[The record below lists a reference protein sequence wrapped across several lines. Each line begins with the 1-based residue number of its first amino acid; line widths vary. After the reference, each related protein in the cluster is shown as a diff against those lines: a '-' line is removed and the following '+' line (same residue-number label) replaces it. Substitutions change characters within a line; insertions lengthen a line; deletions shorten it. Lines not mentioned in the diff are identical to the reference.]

1 MRRFAPTL
9 AFAATLL
16 SSVLAFAQE
25 HAEAEAH
32 GHGHEL
38 TVGHVVS
45 DPAFLGSALNFTLLL
60 IVLTFLFKK
69 PLGAFLKDRSKQ
81 VEEGL
86 AEAARIK
93 AAAEAKHK
101 EYSDRLEKLD
111 SELASIRADMVKAG
125 EVEKDRIV
133 AEAEKKAARV
143 RRETE
148 FLIEQQMKQLRE
160 DLTNE
165 AVEAA
170 ISTAEAVL
178 RESTTAADQQKL
190 ADTYLERVAVVVK
203 EGRA

>member
-1 MRRFAPTL
+1 MRRFAPAA

-16 SSVLAFAQE
+16 QAGLVLAE
-25 HAEAEAH
+25 DTAEGN
-32 GHGHEL
+32 GHGGEL
-38 TVGHVVS
+38 TMGHVLA
-45 DPAFLGSALNFTLLL
+45 DPTFLGSVLNFTLL
-60 IVLTFLFKK
+60 IFVLTFLFKK
-69 PLGAFLKDRSKQ
+69 PLSEFLKNRSKQ

-93 AAAEAKHK
+93 AAAEAKHQ

-111 SELASIRADMVKAG
+111 SELETLRSDMVKAG

-133 AEAEKKAARV
+133 AEAEKKAARM

-160 DLTNE
+160 DLTRE

-170 ISTAEAVL
+170 VGAAEAVL
-178 RESTTAADQQKL
+178 TEKTTAADQQKL